1 MSEFRE
7 KVRRCRLCEAGMR
20 VDIYIAPCGSESG
33 LIVYACPRCGTVDS
47 VRTDEI
53 VTHVSDERP
62 STH

>member
-1 MSEFRE
+1 
-7 KVRRCRLCEAGMR
+7 MR